1 MQLGDA
7 ARKEILEVA
16 GAHGASLFIVT
27 VDDPVSAENMVR
39 AIRALRPTVP
49 VFARARDAEHGKTL
63 RQAGATFVI
72 PDAIEAGLQLAG
84 RVLQE
89 FGYPNETVRDL
100 IGSERD
106 AEYRKAD
113 QA

>member
-1 MQLGDA
+1 MQ
-7 ARKEILEVA
+7 K
-16 GAHGASLFIVT
+16 
-27 VDDPVSAENMVR
+27 VR
-39 AIRALRPTVP
+39 ARPER
-49 VFARARDAEHGKTL
+49 VFIWSSPCGAFFVKTPLLHEHGKTL
-63 RQAGATFVI
+63 RKAGATFVI

-89 FGYPNETVRDL
+89 FGYAKETVRDL

-106 AEYRKAD
+106 EEYRKAD